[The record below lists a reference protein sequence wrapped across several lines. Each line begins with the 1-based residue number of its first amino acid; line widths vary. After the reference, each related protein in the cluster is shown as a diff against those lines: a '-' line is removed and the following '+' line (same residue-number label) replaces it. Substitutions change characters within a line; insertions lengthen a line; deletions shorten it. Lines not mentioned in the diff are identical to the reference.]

1 MHRGAPVLQRR
12 HQRVHDLPLCLGYRA
27 RRIPFLVVLVVL
39 VVLRSYVSYPWS
51 YPWSYVFDVLLL
63 AALALAPLALVSFV
77 PAKEFRLSV

>member
-1 MHRGAPVLQRR
+1 
-12 HQRVHDLPLCLGYRA
+12 VHDLPLCLGYRA

-51 YPWSYVFDVLLL
+51 YPWSYVLLL
-63 AALALAPLALVSFV
+63 AALAFAPLALVSFV